1 MIGPGDRGLVA
12 SEAIWITVPGGRDV
26 KLTTFSLPPRTTFL
40 ACSARCI
47 SVAILPDR

>member
-1 MIGPGDRGLVA
+1 MIGPGDRGLVGFRGDLDHG
-12 SEAIWITVPGGRDV
+12 PGGRDV

-47 SVAILPDR
+47 SVAILPAR